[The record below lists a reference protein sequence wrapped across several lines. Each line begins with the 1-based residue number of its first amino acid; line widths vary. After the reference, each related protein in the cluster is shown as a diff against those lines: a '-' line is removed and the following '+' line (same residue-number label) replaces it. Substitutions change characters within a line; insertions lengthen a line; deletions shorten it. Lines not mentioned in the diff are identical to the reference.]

1 MKAVRALLGRRKSH
15 EGPRHTVARK
25 LPPITCES
33 FSREDRAQTAPS
45 PSSKR
50 AVTAD
55 AMRGAEQQ
63 QVAMLQA
70 SAIESHRT
78 RLGKAKRRGQSLK
91 LKRPSTS
98 PAGAGLR
105 AAPSGFGRQVVRA
118 DGLGCTA
125 ASASSISP
133 ERALPTAWDQRIAP
147 PADAYSPDRRTSSV
161 RITRKERAAMQ
172 ARQEKAAF
180 QLSEAARRKQ
190 WKHVAK
196 SAEEVQRAKRAAAR
210 KELLKSL
217 PVSGNR
223 RVKEQRGLLQKFRPS
238 CMPNWGKT
246 AVEVKAE
253 LAEQKRKD
261 EKRARKKD
269 RRAKRERAK
278 RGATDEEGE
287 GADEEVEGGE
297 GGTGAGSGGAGA
309 GLCGDEDAEMVERGS
324 VSGSAHA
331 GADGAVDA
339 DTDVRLS
346 VGTEQRA
353 DDAAALAYSGAS
365 W

>member
-1 MKAVRALLGRRKSH
+1 
-15 EGPRHTVARK
+15 
-25 LPPITCES
+25 
-33 FSREDRAQTAPS
+33 
-45 PSSKR
+45 
-50 AVTAD
+50 
-55 AMRGAEQQ
+55 MRGAEQQ

-98 PAGAGLR
+98 PAAGLR